1 MSKIFDLIKKNKKI
15 VLYVFA
21 GVLTTI
27 VDFVSYYIFARV
39 VGMGVVPS
47 TIISWALS
55 VLFAFFVNKL
65 FVFESKSFEFVIFIK
80 ELASFVLARTLT
92 GLLDVGIMY
101 LFVDVLEFNDMV
113 MKILSTIVVTI
124 LNYVISELIVFR
136 KKKEKNEEVF

>member
-1 MSKIFDLIKKNKKI
+1 MSKFFDFIKKNKKI
-15 VLYVFA
+15 ILYVFA

-27 VDFVSYYIFARV
+27 VDFVSYCIFARV
-39 VGMGVVPS
+39 VGIGVVPS
-47 TIISWALS
+47 TIIAWALS

-65 FVFESKSFEFVIFIK
+65 FVFESKSFEFGFFVK
-80 ELASFVLARTLT
+80 ELFSFVLARTLT

-113 MKILSTIVVTI
+113 MKILSTIVVMI

-136 KKKEKNEEVF
+136 KKREKNEEIL